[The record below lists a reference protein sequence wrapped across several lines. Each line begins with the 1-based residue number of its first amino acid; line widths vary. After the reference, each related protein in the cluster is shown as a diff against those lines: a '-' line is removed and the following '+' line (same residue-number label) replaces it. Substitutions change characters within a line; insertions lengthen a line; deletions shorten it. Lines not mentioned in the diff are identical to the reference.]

1 MKKFEYQI
9 EVFDKDLT
17 DSGQIQLR
25 PRGQQTVTASSR
37 QELINLYTMCDQ
49 QIKILSERPL
59 PSEPNKPNHQDV
71 DLSQLAIHNTAPS
84 AKAQP
89 QSKEAKAEETPN
101 TLNIPEPKEY
111 IAESNTTTR
120 RLSTAFHPMFNNF
133 PKYYKLGDIEIKEH
147 FGKIYQKQWIKLN
160 SDEASNI
167 RIINTKTNKVVP
179 MEGKHVEVKRW
190 ILVEDS
196 NSENNELQLKD

>member
-1 MKKFEYQI
+1 MFNSLKKLFLKHEKSKTSNNKSTMKKFEYQI

-84 AKAQP
+84 AKA
-89 QSKEAKAEETPN
+89 
-101 TLNIPEPKEY
+101 
-111 IAESNTTTR
+111 
-120 RLSTAFHPMFNNF
+120 
-133 PKYYKLGDIEIKEH
+133 
-147 FGKIYQKQWIKLN
+147 
-160 SDEASNI
+160 
-167 RIINTKTNKVVP
+167 
-179 MEGKHVEVKRW
+179 
-190 ILVEDS
+190 
-196 NSENNELQLKD
+196 